1 MTVLQKSPFHG
12 VNPKSEPPR
21 NQYQACLLSRHVS
34 GATRLDVHTC
44 ILAVGPT
51 SLFSSLGGGK
61 VCGHT
66 EGHLITTAR
75 VQAVVLHQPKA
86 YLISMG

>member
-1 MTVLQKSPFHG
+1 
-12 VNPKSEPPR
+12 
-21 NQYQACLLSRHVS
+21 
-34 GATRLDVHTC
+34 
-44 ILAVGPT
+44 
-51 SLFSSLGGGK
+51 

-66 EGHLITTAR
+66 EGHLITAAR